1 MAVSNYFCPLVCWFI
16 LALELKRQ
24 REPYFFELES
34 NLNISRTLKWN
45 SQAAIMMSPKETAQM
60 LFFLFRPTLC
70 SGTFRSRKIDTE
82 PENWRETLA
91 TESSLVLILN
101 LIGRKG
107 GASFLDQQQIAV
119 KEDQCSS
126 RLISVLKGN
135 WFPSLRCPFTL
146 KTH

>member
-1 MAVSNYFCPLVCWFI
+1 MELSSCNYDVS
-16 LALELKRQ
+16 Q
-24 REPYFFELES
+24 G
-34 NLNISRTLKWN
+34 N
-45 SQAAIMMSPKETAQM
+45 STNVI
-60 LFFLFRPTLC
+60 FFLFRPTLC
-70 SGTFRSRKIDTE
+70 SGTFRSREIDTE

>member
-1 MAVSNYFCPLVCWFI
+1 MAVSNCFCLLVCWFI

-24 REPYFFELES
+24 REPYFIELES

-119 KEDQCSS
+119 K
-126 RLISVLKGN
+126 
-135 WFPSLRCPFTL
+135 
-146 KTH
+146 